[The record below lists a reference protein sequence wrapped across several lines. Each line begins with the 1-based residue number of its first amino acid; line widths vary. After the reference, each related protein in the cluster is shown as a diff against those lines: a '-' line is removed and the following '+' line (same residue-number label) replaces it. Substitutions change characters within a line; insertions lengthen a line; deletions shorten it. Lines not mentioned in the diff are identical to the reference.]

1 MAQQSVFDDRYPR
14 PKQQKKEG
22 DSFSAS
28 LGNDDTLE
36 TVFERTGYR
45 LPRKRLDYDFS
56 LKKVPGQG

>member
-36 TVFERTGYR
+36 TVFERTVGC
-45 LPRKRLDYDFS
+45 
-56 LKKVPGQG
+56 PGQEKTRL